1 MLVSILS
8 FEANTNVRGE
18 LCRLCNSPL
27 LSALKT
33 AGSREYVAKQCGNP
47 SCSMPTEIIP
57 YALQTKKIQKAFGS
71 AEEFWKVRL
80 GGSTYALSSALCV
93 RVCVVCVMCV
103 CVCGLY
109 KYSSHFFWRA
119 TTQVADPIKK
129 IQRQKPRNLSAR
141 SFTPR
146 IACDLLRLGSRLKLS
161 QSQQFRSIGE
171 FIKPSVGRLRVTKSA
186 L

>member
-80 GGSTYALSSALCV
+80 GGSTYALSSAFCV
-93 RVCVVCVMCV
+93 CACVLFVCLFMYVYVMCV
-103 CVCGLY
+103 VNVGMLCSRFV
-109 KYSSHFFWRA
+109 
-119 TTQVADPIKK
+119 
-129 IQRQKPRNLSAR
+129 
-141 SFTPR
+141 
-146 IACDLLRLGSRLKLS
+146 DLRGA
-161 QSQQFRSIGE
+161 
-171 FIKPSVGRLRVTKSA
+171 VWYV
-186 L
+186 